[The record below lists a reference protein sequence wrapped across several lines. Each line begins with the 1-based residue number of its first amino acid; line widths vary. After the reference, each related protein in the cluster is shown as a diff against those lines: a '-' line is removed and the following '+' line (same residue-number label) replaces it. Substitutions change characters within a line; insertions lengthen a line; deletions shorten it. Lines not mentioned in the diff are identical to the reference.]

1 MNNIKEFEIK
11 KEKFYSR
18 ARCKKEK
25 IYKITYKITKTI
37 FFSIFILFLL
47 VSAYCAFIFGRV
59 DEIFPTTIIGN
70 CVIYS
75 LIILGYFDM
84 FTGGIKF
91 FGRMSG
97 KIASYI
103 SEKGYKK
110 EIKDVEEFLNM

>member
-1 MNNIKEFEIK
+1 
-11 KEKFYSR
+11 
-18 ARCKKEK
+18 
-25 IYKITYKITKTI
+25 
-37 FFSIFILFLL
+37 
-47 VSAYCAFIFGRV
+47 
-59 DEIFPTTIIGN
+59 
-70 CVIYS
+70 
-75 LIILGYFDM
+75 M